1 MELSI
6 DTSTR
11 IASVSLSRKG
21 KMFSQI
27 SWESEQN
34 HSIELVPAIRGLI
47 ERNSVSIDGL
57 KLISVASG
65 PGGFSALRVGM
76 STAKGLSQ
84 SLGIPIIAIPT
95 LDLEAE
101 PFRSLG
107 LPVCSVIRSG
117 KSRIYFAVFDS
128 SDPIEYRVS
137 EISEFPEMIPR
148 KLILCGE
155 GIELVS
161 DEVLKKC
168 GDGVKISKLHNPSS
182 RVYSLSKIGYKRYL
196 ERDFDNIDKLA
207 PIYLR
212 RSHLA
217 NAQKN
222 IKGVK

>member
-21 KMFSQI
+21 KMLSQI

-34 HSIELVPAIRGLI
+34 HSIELVPAIIGLI
-47 ERNSVSIDGL
+47 ERNSIPIDSL
-57 KLISVASG
+57 KFISVASG
-65 PGGFSALRVGM
+65 PGGFSSLRVGM

-107 LPVCSVIRSG
+107 LPVCSVIQSG
-117 KSRIYFAVFDS
+117 KSRIYFSVFDS
-128 SDPIEYRVS
+128 SDPIEYKVS
-137 EISEFPEMIPR
+137 EISEFPDMIPR

-155 GIELVS
+155 GVELVS
-161 DEVLKKC
+161 DAVLKKY

-182 RVYSLSKIGYKRYL
+182 RIYSLSKIGYKRYL

-212 RSHLA
+212 SSQLA

>member
-65 PGGFSALRVGM
+65 PGGFSAL
-76 STAKGLSQ
+76 
-84 SLGIPIIAIPT
+84 IAIPT

-101 PFRSLG
+101 PFRSLC

-212 RSHLA
+212 SSQLA